1 VFDTGMGYLQSFTRQ
16 PLTDQTDLGL
26 EWKVFHNCLERHH
39 DPELRDLRAAHRGM
53 GLAEVLRAL
62 QDMEGRIEIRTG
74 RLFAQRTFLPGELQ
88 ALMAPFSSPMA
99 HRRQPVPK
107 MLDYQKKYVGVPTKH
122 DPVVGTAVR
131 VIVPLK

>member
-1 VFDTGMGYLQSFTRQ
+1 MGYLQSFTRE
-16 PLTDQTDLGL
+16 PLTDQTDLAF

-39 DPELRDLRAAHRGM
+39 DPELRDTRAAHRGM

-62 QDMEGRIEIRTG
+62 QQLEGRIEIRTG

-88 ALMAPFSSPMA
+88 AMMAPISSPWA
-99 HRRQPVPK
+99 HRRWPIPK

-122 DPVVGTAVR
+122 APVVGTAAR
-131 VIVPLK
+131 VIIPLK